1 MAVLWGKTYSRRELL
16 RRVGDIRQ
24 IARAEPFEMVDGTA
38 RGVRA
43 VRLRNASGLELVV
56 VTDRGMAITDLFF
69 HGVPLPFLNGV
80 GVAHPSF
87 SEPSGSGWLR
97 TWPGG
102 FLTSC
107 GLTQVGSPNRDD
119 GEDLGQHG
127 RVAGIPAREVR
138 WGGDWKDDDYFLWV
152 EGEVRQVVTFGENIS
167 LRRRV
172 GMWLSGSRFWID
184 DTI

>member
-69 HGVPLPFLNGV
+69 HGVPLPFLNGL
-80 GVAHPSF
+80 GWPTHPSA
-87 SEPSGSGWLR
+87 SLLDR
-97 TWPGG
+97 GG
-102 FLTSC
+102 FAP
-107 GLTQVGSPNRDD
+107 GRGGSLP
-119 GEDLGQHG
+119 
-127 RVAGIPAREVR
+127 P
-138 WGGDWKDDDYFLWV
+138 
-152 EGEVRQVVTFGENIS
+152 VV
-167 LRRRV
+167 
-172 GMWLSGSRFWID
+172 
-184 DTI
+184 

>member
-1 MAVLWGKTYSRRELL
+1 M
-16 RRVGDIRQ
+16 
-24 IARAEPFEMVDGTA
+24 
-38 RGVRA
+38 
-43 VRLRNASGLELVV
+43 
-56 VTDRGMAITDLFF
+56 
-69 HGVPLPFLNGV
+69 
-80 GVAHPSF
+80 
-87 SEPSGSGWLR
+87 
-97 TWPGG
+97 
-102 FLTSC
+102 
-107 GLTQVGSPNRDD
+107 TQVGSPNRDD